1 MSQLCINDPEQA
13 RAIYYSYSAET
24 PSKLMEN
31 MPTIL
36 AKQYQLQTIHVLAVD
51 GTPLPISVIGNGTPV
66 LMLHAFGMDTR
77 QFLPFILPLT
87 NHYRFYLPHFRGFG
101 LATALTLPNFDFI
114 EQYAEDTEQVLK
126 YITIENNAAT
136 VSVAGISM
144 GALVMWAYF
153 RRFGTSKVSRYLN
166 IDQAPIIHNQ
176 ADWQGGLFG
185 VRQAELFAK
194 FDKVVN
200 DTAPYLAIDDFRHLP
215 FALKSGLLEM
225 EQAFS
230 LLSVGRR
237 HSQLVVK
244 TLNHRAP
251 HQVAL
256 MTHATWQHKLRCL
269 AAYIQL
275 PFDYRD
281 TLAAV
286 DIPTTLLIGGRS
298 QLYQPKWQLKLAD
311 ILPDARVEILA
322 KSGHAVPMDAPV
334 GFYRALKRFLDD

>member
-13 RAIYYSYSAET
+13 QAIYYSYSAEI

-153 RRFGTSKVSRYLN
+153 RRFGSSVCTTKWGITSRRTRSDFTLHSHFVFSSCHSVLFYARHHRRVILKRRFSVNGYHHYYFGRFTTRRKTASHTSR
-166 IDQAPIIHNQ
+166 
-176 ADWQGGLFG
+176 
-185 VRQAELFAK
+185 
-194 FDKVVN
+194 
-200 DTAPYLAIDDFRHLP
+200 
-215 FALKSGLLEM
+215 
-225 EQAFS
+225 
-230 LLSVGRR
+230 
-237 HSQLVVK
+237 
-244 TLNHRAP
+244 
-251 HQVAL
+251 
-256 MTHATWQHKLRCL
+256 
-269 AAYIQL
+269 
-275 PFDYRD
+275 
-281 TLAAV
+281 TLASM
-286 DIPTTLLIGGRS
+286 DS
-298 QLYQPKWQLKLAD
+298 
-311 ILPDARVEILA
+311 
-322 KSGHAVPMDAPV
+322 SGCLRAIYWLSGSVSCHA
-334 GFYRALKRFLDD
+334 

>member
-1 MSQLCINDPEQA
+1 M
-13 RAIYYSYSAET
+13 T
-24 PSKLMEN
+24 SKI
-31 MPTIL
+31 P
-36 AKQYQLQTIHVLAVD
+36 AQYQLQTIHILAVD
-51 GTPLPISVIGNGTPV
+51 GTPLPVSVLGSGEPV

-77 QFLPFILPLT
+77 QFLPFILPLAK
-87 NHYRFYLPHFRGFG
+87 HYRFYLPHFRGFG
-101 LATALTLPNFDFI
+101 LATALTLPDFDFI

-126 YITIENNAAT
+126 YITIENNTEA

-144 GALVMWAYF
+144 GALVIWAYF
-153 RRFGTSKVSRYLN
+153 KRFGTSKVSRYLN

-185 VRQAELFAK
+185 VHQKELFAK
-194 FDKVVN
+194 FDKIID
-200 DTAPYLAIDDFRHLP
+200 DTAPYLTIDDFRHLP

-244 TLNHRAP
+244 TLSHRAP
-251 HQVAL
+251 YQVAL

-269 AAYIQL
+269 AAYMQL

-281 TLAAV
+281 TLKAV

-298 QLYQPKWQLKLAD
+298 QLYDPKWQLKLAD
-311 ILPDARVEILA
+311 ILPNARVEILA

-334 GFYRALKRFLDD
+334 GFYRALKGFLVN

>member
-51 GTPLPISVIGNGTPV
+51 GTPLPISVIGNGMPV

-153 RRFGTSKVSRYLN
+153 KRFGTNQFSRYLN

-176 ADWQGGLFG
+176 PDFQGGVFG
-185 VRQAELFAK
+185 ARQDELFAQFESLISNTK
-194 FDKVVN
+194 
-200 DTAPYLAIDDFRHLP
+200 PYMQVEDFRHLP
-215 FALKSGLLEM
+215 YEIKTGLLTM
-225 EQAFS
+225 ERAFS
-230 LLSVGRR
+230 LLSVSRK
-237 HSQLVVK
+237 SSELLIK
-244 TLNHRAP
+244 TLSYRPP
-251 HQVAL
+251 HKVAL
-256 MTHATWQHKLRCL
+256 MTHSTWQHKLRCL
-269 AAYIQL
+269 SAYMQL
-275 PFDYRD
+275 PYDYREV
-281 TLAAV
+281 LEMV
-286 DIPTTLLIGGRS
+286 NIPTTLLVGGRS
-298 QLYQPKWQLKLAD
+298 KLYDSERQLELAD
-311 ILPDARVEILA
+311 RLPNAKVEILA
-322 KSGHAVPMDAPV
+322 KSGHAVPMDAPF
-334 GFYRALKRFLDD
+334 GFYRALKGFLES